1 MAGCHGGRGSGADR
15 RDLRR
20 VHQGQGSA
28 AFGVCQQK
36 HALDGGEP
44 ETRRIRWE
52 VGVGLRGEVRAPEL
66 EDAGL
71 DVEPAVGRVHAQD
84 TGRICPA
91 FAVEPEGML
100 DGLDAGLHGQQIGH
114 VRASE

>member
-1 MAGCHGGRGSGADR
+1 MAGGHGGGGSGADR
-15 RDLRR
+15 RDLCR
-20 VHQGQGSA
+20 VHEGQGSS
-28 AFGVCQQK
+28 AFGVGQEK
-36 HALDGGEP
+36 HALDGGER

-52 VGVGLRGEVRAPEL
+52 VGVGLRSEVRAPEL

-71 DVEPAVGRVHAQD
+71 DVKPAVGRVHAQD
-84 TGRICPA
+84 TGRIRPA

-100 DGLDAGLHGQQIGH
+100 DGLDAGLHGQKIGH